1 MPIQP
6 TAHYAM
12 GGIPTN
18 VDAEVVI
25 DENWT
30 VLPGLYAAGETACV
44 SVHGA
49 NRLGTNSLV
58 DLVVF
63 GRRGGMKIADYVKHA
78 DYTPLPANPSGEIE
92 AEMNRIRDSSGKTR
106 PGELRETMQKI
117 MMADVSVFREE
128 KPMTEALNTLRDLR
142 ERYQNDLLID
152 DRGQK
157 FNTDLFE
164 AWELG
169 CLLDLAEITTLS
181 AINRTESR
189 GGHSREDYPKTRR
202 RELAGAYAG
211 LARGGQGRVSAGR
224 PAPGDQHQEESRYVA
239 GGKRQALRAE
249 SENLLKR
256 STEC

>member
-30 VLPGLYAAGETACV
+30 VLPGLYAAGECACV

-63 GRRGGMKIADYVKHA
+63 GRRGGKNIAQYVKQA
-78 DYTPLPANPSGEIE
+78 DFAPLPANPTAEVE
-92 AEMNRIRDSSGKTR
+92 AELNRIRSGSGKTR
-106 PGELRETMQKI
+106 HGELRATMQKL
-117 MMADVSVFREE
+117 MMDDVGVFREAPGLQRGLDQVRE
-128 KPMTEALNTLRDLR
+128 LR
-142 ERYQNDLLID
+142 ERHQTDLCID
-152 DRGQK
+152 DKGHK
-157 FNTDLFE
+157 FNTDLIE

-169 CLLDLAEITTLS
+169 CLLDLAEVTTVS

-189 GGHSREDYPKTRR
+189 GGHSREDYPKRDDEHWLVHTLAQRTATALNGASDI
-202 RELAGAYAG
+202 ELNTNKKVDMS
-211 LARGGQGRVSAGR
+211 LAETDPRFAPKERV
-224 PAPGDQHQEESRYVA
+224 Y
-239 GGKRQALRAE
+239 
-249 SENLLKR
+249 
-256 STEC
+256 